1 METNRDKGKM
11 QPQEID
17 GYHSK
22 IKEWPISERPREKMI
37 LGGPKALSN
46 AELLAIFINSGRGH
60 VTAVDLG
67 KTLLQKHRTLQEIA
81 KLTIDDFQ
89 QLPGIGQARAVCIA
103 AAFELSRRVGIS
115 TPDETRPITSPKEA
129 ANRYIPMLR
138 DKTQEE
144 FMVVSLSS
152 NNKIL
157 SEKVITTGLL
167 NSSLT
172 HPREVFRPAI
182 LEHAA
187 SVILVHNHPSGN
199 KEPSEE
205 DVRVTR
211 QIAEAG
217 QIMGIP
223 VHDHIIVTPCDYT
236 SFAERGLL

>member
-1 METNRDKGKM
+1 METNQVRESDH
-11 QPQEID
+11 
-17 GYHSK
+17 YHTR
-22 IKEWPISERPREKMI
+22 IKDWPVSERPREKMI
-37 LGGPKALSN
+37 QDGPRALTD

-60 VTAVDLG
+60 ITAVDLG
-67 KTLLQKHRTLQEIA
+67 KKLLEQHRSLQEIA
-81 KLTIDDFQ
+81 KLTIADFQ
-89 QLPGIGQARAVCIA
+89 QLAGIGQARAVCLA
-103 AAFELSRRVGIS
+103 AAFELSRRVGS
-115 TPDETRPITSPKEA
+115 PVTDRSKPITSPQDA
-129 ANRYIPMLR
+129 ANRYMPMLR

-144 FMVVSLSS
+144 FMVVSLNS
-152 NNKIL
+152 NNKVL

-199 KEPSEE
+199 TEPSEE

-223 VHDHIIVTPCDYT
+223 VHDHLIITPSGYT